1 MSGVPGVT
9 LEPFV
14 GDNDIFT
21 TTTGSFQTMFLGH
34 MKKLKNNA
42 IVGNIGYCDDEIKVV

>member
-1 MSGVPGVT
+1 
-9 LEPFV
+9 V
-14 GDNDIFT
+14 GFQAWPSNPSLVINDIFT